1 MTDPTGM
8 SANPVFGS
16 NGDYRGNTKEGY
28 TGEVLI
34 YDGNKYFSKMS
45 ADELL
50 YDNFDVNTQRGEGN
64 TYDRVRG
71 ELSGNSKSKIWTHIA
86 SQLEGQQIYD
96 EIFSMNDLE
105 GGKIHFSNRN
115 GAGWISEYRLGT
127 GTGKISGTDKYQYD
141 TTVENI
147 QSSIGVHE
155 FYSHIKKNQGG
166 QIFSSHRL
174 VYKNVINFKSLWNNT
189 TDNYKGFNLQR
200 LRDYTEKE
208 TGRKIVDPL
217 YRNLFNKYGKY
228 SY

>member
-1 MTDPTGM
+1 
-8 SANPVFGS
+8 
-16 NGDYRGNTKEGY
+16 
-28 TGEVLI
+28 
-34 YDGNKYFSKMS
+34 
-45 ADELL
+45 
-50 YDNFDVNTQRGEGN
+50 
-64 TYDRVRG
+64 
-71 ELSGNSKSKIWTHIA
+71 
-86 SQLEGQQIYD
+86 
-96 EIFSMNDLE
+96 MNDLE

-155 FYSHIKKNQGG
+155 FYSHIKKNQGR

-174 VYKNVINFKSLWNNT
+174 AYKNVINFKSLWNNT

-208 TGRKIVDPL
+208 TGRKTVDPL